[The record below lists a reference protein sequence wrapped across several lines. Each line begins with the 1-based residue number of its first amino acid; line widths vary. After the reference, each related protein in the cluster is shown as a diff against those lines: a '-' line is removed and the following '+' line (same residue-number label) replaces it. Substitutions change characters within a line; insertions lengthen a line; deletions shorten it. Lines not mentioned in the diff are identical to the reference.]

1 MRELRMRRGSWGEFV
16 GDALRVA
23 MAAGCVGATT
33 FNLARADESSIAIVT
48 GSIKSCESN
57 ESLVTHLQL
66 VPATRGERDRSND
79 VAVFVQPAPGGEQIP
94 SPLSTE
100 PLDRAEKAWVTEDR
114 KPIGAVGL
122 NITPGKGDMPANVAA
137 TAEQQMPSSFEGQRR
152 HTRPLRYMYG
162 WPASN
167 ICHNPLYFEEPG
179 VERYGRTSGPLLQPV
194 VSGLHFY
201 GNVALFPW
209 KMAVHPPRSLLC
221 KGSTQYCSPSPFLR
235 KHPLLRLGAGSA
247 QSAVVTTGLLVP

>member
-1 MRELRMRRGSWGEFV
+1 MRRSSRGERI
-16 GDALRVA
+16 GKAMRVA
-23 MAAGCVGATT
+23 MAAACLGAST
-33 FNLARADESSIAIVT
+33 FDHARAEESTIAIVA
-48 GSIKSCESN
+48 GSTKVNASE
-57 ESLVTHLQL
+57 ETQVTHIQL
-66 VPATRGERDRSND
+66 VPATRGDRRAPKVTASNN
-79 VAVFVQPAPGGEQIP
+79 VALLVQSSPGGEQIP
-94 SPLSTE
+94 SPLANE
-100 PLDRAEKAWVTEDR
+100 PLDRAEQAWVNEDR
-114 KPIGAVGL
+114 KPIGNVGL
-122 NITPGKGDMPANVAA
+122 DIAPDKGDMPANVAA
-137 TAEQQMPSSFEGQRR
+137 AAEQNLPSTFEGQRR

-179 VERYGRTSGPLLQPV
+179 VERYGRTAGPLLQPV

-201 GNVALFPW
+201 GNVAAFPW